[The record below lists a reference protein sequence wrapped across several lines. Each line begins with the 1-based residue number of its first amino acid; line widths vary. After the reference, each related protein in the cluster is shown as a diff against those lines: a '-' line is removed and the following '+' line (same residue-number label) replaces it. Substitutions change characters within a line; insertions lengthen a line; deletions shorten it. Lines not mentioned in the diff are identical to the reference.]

1 MPRRLTSLDYING
14 PPALCL
20 DFQLGLASG
29 DKNVKEKRRT
39 SWVIYSSSP
48 LFQDYWS
55 WPGHVALQTVTL
67 LQVCPLTLTPSGSG
81 DCIPTVLAQGTVLF
95 LVVFLYLLIFVYT
108 LFIRLSF
115 KAILI

>member
-14 PPALCL
+14 PPVLWL

-39 SWVIYSSSP
+39 SWVMYSSP
-48 LFQDYWS
+48 LFQDYLS

-67 LQVCPLTLTPSGSG
+67 LQVYPLTLTPSGSG
-81 DCIPTVLAQGTVLF
+81 GYIPTVLAQGTILF
-95 LVVFLYLLIFVYT
+95 LVVFLYLLIFVYS
-108 LFIRLSF
+108 LFIRLSL
-115 KAILI
+115 KPS